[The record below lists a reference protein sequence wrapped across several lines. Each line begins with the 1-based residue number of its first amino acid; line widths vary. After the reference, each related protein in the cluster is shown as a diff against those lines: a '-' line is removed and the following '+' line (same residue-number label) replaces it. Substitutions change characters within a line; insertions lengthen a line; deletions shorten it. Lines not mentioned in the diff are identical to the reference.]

1 MIQHS
6 FLLIIMQVAQ
16 HHATSKEMNAVLGEL
31 LLSDE
36 LELENAEAEDEKDL
50 A

>member
-1 MIQHS
+1 
-6 FLLIIMQVAQ
+6 
-16 HHATSKEMNAVLGEL
+16 MNAVLGEL

-36 LELENAEAEDEKDL
+36 LVENAEAEDEKDM